1 MNNTFNIAKRIRLQF
16 DGNYNSATV
25 TTQGEDK
32 GYYTFNAAVRSDFL
46 DNSLSLVLQVRDVFS
61 TVERVSVTQDV
72 DFYNYY
78 SRSTRAPIISLTAS
92 YRLNN
97 FKQSSRDR
105 GSDGGGGEEF

>member
-1 MNNTFNIAKRIRLQF
+1 MNNTFKIANRVQLQF

-32 GYYTFNAAVRSDFL
+32 AYYSFNAAVRSDFL

-61 TVERVSVTQDV
+61 TMERVSITQDV

-78 SRSTRAPIISLTAS
+78 SRSTHAPIISLTAS

-97 FKQSSRDR
+97 YKQSKR
-105 GSDGGGGEEF
+105 GNRSDDGGGEEF